1 MSSNTTRTDSSLL
14 SFQKTKK
21 MSSVAT
27 SATTIFPTTMSQQDM
42 HSDVSWHFCSNCD
55 QIFQSET
62 DLGVHFITMH
72 GHLRQECS
80 ADFLTPDN
88 LNIHRKLVHQN
99 FQALVHCFFCA
110 STIRSMPELNVHTEP
125 SHVVELYSPPLS
137 PNRSIHPATRP
148 PGPGSTC
155 TDSNVSSQ
163 VSGHLKEYIR
173 LKHGQTG
180 TLPCNSCDNLCTGS
194 EKILEH
200 LQAYHSINDLSRTY
214 H

>member
-1 MSSNTTRTDSSLL
+1 
-14 SFQKTKK
+14 
-21 MSSVAT
+21 
-27 SATTIFPTTMSQQDM
+27 
-42 HSDVSWHFCSNCD
+42 
-55 QIFQSET
+55 
-62 DLGVHFITMH
+62 
-72 GHLRQECS
+72 
-80 ADFLTPDN
+80 
-88 LNIHRKLVHQN
+88 
-99 FQALVHCFFCA
+99 
-110 STIRSMPELNVHTEP
+110 MPELNVHTEP